1 MSDIDAIIA
10 KLSGVAGACLSL
22 AYMKGPPVERITNA
36 VGGAIVSLYSSGWLS
51 TKTGMP
57 EGLTGFL
64 MGLFGMAICAKAWE
78 LIQTTPLGEVWERI
92 LKRVG
97 PK

>member
-1 MSDIDAIIA
+1 MTDVDVIIA

-36 VGGAIVSLYSSGWLS
+36 IGGAIVSLYTSGWLS

-64 MGLFGMAICAKAWE
+64 MGLFGMAICAKVWD
-78 LIQTTPLGEVWERI
+78 LIQITPLSEVWERI